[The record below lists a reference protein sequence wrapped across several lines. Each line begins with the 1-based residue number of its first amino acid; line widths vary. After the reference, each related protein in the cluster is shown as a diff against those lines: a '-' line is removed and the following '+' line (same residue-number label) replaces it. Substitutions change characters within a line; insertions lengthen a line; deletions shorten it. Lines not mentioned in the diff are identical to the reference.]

1 MAIAPRQT
9 NTVCP
14 PDASF
19 LPFLL
24 GPIQAH
30 IEHSFVPLKTH
41 MAIPRFF
48 RPVPEL
54 NDEERQR
61 GLGNMTRQAISASGA
76 DGLASGGFL
85 ASFALILGASN
96 FHIGI
101 MTAIPFVMQPL
112 QLIAVLAIERLRLR
126 KAVAVT
132 AYFFAYATWIP
143 IALLPFLVEVPNPTA
158 VALMLVFIALRGVSN
173 AFVNASWNG
182 WLRDLVPQALM
193 GKFFAQR
200 LRVATI
206 SSAVLGLIAALYID
220 WWKTSGPSGEIFAYS
235 YAMLFGSVVLGFS
248 AVGFMARMP
257 EPQMIVPAGEHPS
270 VFSSLGAPFRDRN
283 FRQLIKFLFL
293 WNFVAQ
299 LAVPFFT
306 VYMLTKLGMNLTW
319 VVGLGVLSQ
328 LANVLFLR
336 VWGPFVDQFGS
347 KVVLSLSSSLYFL
360 VILGW
365 TFTAMPEKHAFTVPL
380 LVALHMLMGIAS
392 AGINIAT
399 TTIRMKM
406 APQAQA
412 MTYLTAT
419 SLAASLGAGVS
430 PLLGG
435 AFADFFSVRHL
446 EIAVQWVDPVRTI
459 GFPAVFLTGFDFLF
473 VIAFVLGLFTLGVLA
488 GIREK
493 GEAKSAVVMDELVS
507 QTRQNLRVLTSVP
520 GLSFVAN
527 FPVESL
533 RRLPPIPGLDVAV
546 GVTAHQL
553 SSTIKAAIEGAN
565 YGQLRAGQLTEH
577 VRQSVERAAD
587 AVEQIGKQGAE
598 VATGATEGAMWA
610 AADIAMEVGHVAEE
624 AMRGTM
630 QALAKTA
637 TDPLDALRGATHGVI
652 QGASEA
658 GLHVGNA
665 VRHAVKA
672 AREAATEL
680 GVSEQQAGKAAA
692 QAAVES
698 AAQLGKAMEREVVD
712 AVLQELMDDTD
723 TRSAEETASD
733 DHSKSDPDR

>member
-1 MAIAPRQT
+1 
-9 NTVCP
+9 
-14 PDASF
+14 
-19 LPFLL
+19 
-24 GPIQAH
+24 
-30 IEHSFVPLKTH
+30 

-54 NDEERQR
+54 DDEERRR
-61 GLGNMTRQAISASGA
+61 GLGNMTRQAISAAGA

-112 QLIAVLAIERLRLR
+112 QLIAVLAVERLRLR

-143 IALLPFLVEVPNPTA
+143 IALLPFLVDVPNPGA
-158 VALMLVFIALRGVSN
+158 VVLMLAFIALRGVSN
-173 AFVNASWNG
+173 AFVNTSWNG
-182 WLRDLVPQALM
+182 WLRDLVPQDLM
-193 GKFFAQR
+193 GKFFTQR

-206 SSAVLGLIAALYID
+206 ASAVSGLMAALYID
-220 WWKTSGPSGEIFAYS
+220 WWKTSGPNDEIFAYS
-235 YAMLFGSVVLGFS
+235 YAMLFGSVVLGFG

-257 EPQMIVPAGEHPS
+257 EPRMVVPEDKRPS
-270 VFSSLGAPFRDRN
+270 VFSSLGTPFRDRN
-283 FRQLIKFLFL
+283 FRQLINFLFL

-306 VYMLTKLGMNLTW
+306 VYMLTKLGLTLTW

-336 VWGPFVDQFGS
+336 VWGPFVDRFGS
-347 KVVLSLSSSLYFL
+347 KAVLSLSSSLYFL

-365 TFTAMPEKHAFTVPL
+365 TFTALPEKHAFTVPM
-380 LVALHMLMGIAS
+380 LVVLHMLMGIAS

-412 MTYLTAT
+412 MTYLTAA
-419 SLAASLGAGVS
+419 SLAANLGAGIS

-446 EIAVQWVDPVRTI
+446 EVAVQWVDPVRTI

-473 VIAFVLGLFTLGVLA
+473 AIAFVLGLFTLGVLA
-488 GIREK
+488 GIREE
-493 GEAKSAVVMDELVS
+493 GEAESAVVMDELVS
-507 QTRQNLRVLTSVP
+507 QTRENLRVLTSVP

-527 FPVESL
+527 FPLESL
-533 RRLPPIPGLDVAV
+533 RKLSPIPGLDVAV

-553 SSTIKAAIEGAN
+553 SSTIKAAVEGLN
-565 YGQLRAGQLTEH
+565 YGQLRTGQLTVR

-587 AVEQIGKQGAE
+587 TLEQIGKQGAE
-598 VATGATEGAMWA
+598 VATGATAGAMWA
-610 AADIAMEVGHVAEE
+610 AADVTTEVGRVAEE
-624 AMRGTM
+624 AVLGTM

-637 TDPLDALRGATHGVI
+637 TDPLEAVRGAMHGVI
-652 QGASEA
+652 QGASQA

-672 AREAATEL
+672 ARGSAADL

-692 QAAVES
+692 QGAVES
-698 AAQLGKAMEREVVD
+698 AAQLGKELETEIVQV
-712 AVLQELMDDTD
+712 VLQELMEDTD
-723 TRSAEETASD
+723 TRSEEKTAADES
-733 DHSKSDPDR
+733 PETQP

>member
-1 MAIAPRQT
+1 
-9 NTVCP
+9 
-14 PDASF
+14 
-19 LPFLL
+19 
-24 GPIQAH
+24 
-30 IEHSFVPLKTH
+30 

-48 RPVPEL
+48 RPIPEL
-54 NDEERQR
+54 NDQERQR
-61 GLGNMTRQAISASGA
+61 GLGNMTRQAISAAGA

-101 MTAIPFVMQPL
+101 MTAIPFAMQPL
-112 QLIAVLAIERLRLR
+112 QLVAVLAVERLRLR

-143 IALLPFLVEVPNPTA
+143 IALLPFLFDMPNPSA
-158 VALMLVFIALRGVSN
+158 VVLMLVFIALRGVSN
-173 AFVNASWNG
+173 AFVNTSWNG
-182 WLRDLVPQALM
+182 WLRDLVPQSLL

-206 SSAVLGLIAALYID
+206 ASAVSGLIAALYID
-220 WWKTSGPSGEIFAYS
+220 WWKTSGPSSEIFAYS
-235 YAMLFGSVVLGFS
+235 YAMLFGSVVLGFG

-257 EPQMIVPAGEHPS
+257 EPQMLVPAGERPS

-283 FRQLIKFLFL
+283 FRQLIRFLFL

-306 VYMLTKLGMNLTW
+306 VYMLTKLGMTLTW

-328 LANVLFLR
+328 LANILFLR
-336 VWGPFVDQFGS
+336 VWGPFVDRFGC

-365 TFTAMPEKHAFTVPL
+365 TFTTLPEKHAFTLPL

-412 MTYLTAT
+412 MTYLTAA
-419 SLAASLGAGVS
+419 SLAANLGAGIS

-473 VIAFVLGLFTLGVLA
+473 AIAFVLGLFTLGVLA
-488 GIREK
+488 GIREE
-493 GEAKSAVVMDELVS
+493 GEAESTVVMDELVS

-553 SSTIKAAIEGAN
+553 SSTIKATVEGLN
-565 YGQLRAGQLTEH
+565 YGQLRAGQLTAS
-577 VRQSVERAAD
+577 VRQAVEKAAD
-587 AVEQIGKQGAE
+587 TVEQIGKQGAE
-598 VATGATEGAMWA
+598 IATGATTGAMWA
-610 AADIAMEVGHVAEE
+610 PMEVGRVVEE
-624 AMRGTM
+624 AVHGTI

-637 TDPLDALRGATHGVI
+637 ADPLDALRGAIHGVI
-652 QGASEA
+652 QGANEA
-658 GLHVGNA
+658 GLHMGNA
-665 VRHAVKA
+665 VKHVVKA
-672 AREAATEL
+672 ARGSAAEL

-698 AAQLGKAMEREVVD
+698 AAQLDKTAQTKVVD
-712 AVLQELMDDTD
+712 AVLHELMDDTD
-723 TRSAEETASD
+723 TSR
-733 DHSKSDPDR
+733 

>member
-1 MAIAPRQT
+1 M
-9 NTVCP
+9 
-14 PDASF
+14 
-19 LPFLL
+19 
-24 GPIQAH
+24 
-30 IEHSFVPLKTH
+30 K
-41 MAIPRFF
+41 IPSFF

-54 NDEERQR
+54 DDEERRR
-61 GLGNMTRQAISASGA
+61 GLSNMTRQAISASGA

-101 MTAIPFVMQPL
+101 MTAIPFAMQPL
-112 QLIAVLAIERLRLR
+112 QLVAVLAVERLRLR

-132 AYFFAYATWIP
+132 AYFFTYATWIP
-143 IALLPFLVEVPNPTA
+143 IALLPFLVDVPNPAA
-158 VALMLVFIALRGVSN
+158 VTLMLVFIGLRGVGN
-173 AFVNASWNG
+173 AFVNTSWNG
-182 WLRDLVPQALM
+182 WLRDLVPQDLM

-206 SSAVLGLIAALYID
+206 ASAVSAIIAALYID
-220 WWKTSGPSGEIFAYS
+220 WWKVSGPGDEIFAYS
-235 YAMLFGSVVLGFS
+235 YAMLFGSIVLGFG

-257 EPQMIVPAGEHPS
+257 EPKMIVPPGERPS
-270 VFSSLGAPFRDRN
+270 VFSSLGAPFRDGN
-283 FRQLIKFLFL
+283 FRQLINFLFL
-293 WNFVAQ
+293 WNFVAH

-306 VYMLTKLGMNLTW
+306 VYMLTKLGMTLTW

-365 TFTAMPEKHAFTVPL
+365 TFTTLPDKHAFTVPL
-380 LVALHMLMGIAS
+380 LVAMHILIGIAS

-412 MTYLTAT
+412 MTYLTAA
-419 SLAASLGAGVS
+419 SLAASTGAGVS

-435 AFADFFSVRHL
+435 FFADYFSVRHL

-459 GFPAVFLTGFDFLF
+459 GFPAFFLTGFDFLF
-473 VIAFVLGLFTLGVLA
+473 AIAFVLGLFTLGVLA
-488 GIREK
+488 GIREE
-493 GEAKSAVVMDELVS
+493 GEAETEVVMDELAS
-507 QTRQNLRVLTSVP
+507 QTRTNLRVLTSVP

-553 SSTIKAAIEGAN
+553 SSTIKATVEGVG
-565 YGQLRAGQLTEH
+565 YGQLRAGQLAEQ

-587 AVEQIGKQGAE
+587 AVEQVGKQGAE

-610 AADIAMEVGHVAEE
+610 AAGVTMEVGRVAEE
-624 AMRGTM
+624 AVRGTM

-637 TDPLDALRGATHGVI
+637 ADPQETLRGAMHGII

-658 GLHVGNA
+658 GLQVGNA

-672 AREAATEL
+672 ARGSAGDL
-680 GVSEQQAGKAAA
+680 GVSEEQAGKAAA

-698 AAQLGKAMEREVVD
+698 AAQLGKEMETEVVG
-712 AVLQELMDDTD
+712 ALMQELMDDPG
-723 TRSAEETASD
+723 TRPAGETASGD
-733 DHSKSDPDR
+733 DGSKSGPGS

>member
-1 MAIAPRQT
+1 
-9 NTVCP
+9 
-14 PDASF
+14 
-19 LPFLL
+19 
-24 GPIQAH
+24 
-30 IEHSFVPLKTH
+30 

-48 RPVPEL
+48 RPVSEL
-54 NDEERQR
+54 DDRDRRR
-61 GLGNMTRQAISASGA
+61 GLGDMIRQAIWASGA

-112 QLIAVLAIERLRLR
+112 QLLAILAVERLRLR

-132 AYFFAYATWIP
+132 AYFITYATWNP
-143 IALLPFLVEVPNPTA
+143 IALLPFLVDVPNPAA
-158 VALMLVFIALRGVSN
+158 VTLMLAFIGLRGVGN
-173 AFVNASWNG
+173 AFVSTSWNG
-182 WLRDLVPQALM
+182 WLRDLVPEDLM
-193 GKFFAQR
+193 GRIFTRR
-200 LRVATI
+200 LRVSTIASATAGI
-206 SSAVLGLIAALYID
+206 AAALYID
-220 WWKTSGPSGEIFAYS
+220 WWKTSGPSAEIFAYS
-235 YAMLFGSVVLGFS
+235 YAMLFGSVVLGFG

-257 EPQMIVPAGEHPS
+257 EPRMVVPEGGRPS
-270 VFSSLGAPFRDRN
+270 VLRSLGAPFRDRN
-283 FRQLIKFLFL
+283 FRQLIHFLFL
-293 WNFVAQ
+293 WNFVAH

-347 KVVLSLSSSLYFL
+347 KSVLSLSSSLYFL

-365 TFTAMPEKHAFTVPL
+365 TFTTLPEKHAFTVPL
-380 LVALHMLMGIAS
+380 LVALHMLMGAAS
-392 AGINIAT
+392 AGINLAT

-412 MTYLTAT
+412 MTYLTAA
-419 SLAASLGAGVS
+419 SLASSVGAGVS

-446 EIAVQWVDPVRTI
+446 EIAVQWVDPVRTV
-459 GFPAVFLTGFDFLF
+459 GFPAFFLTGFDFLF
-473 VIAFVLGLFTLGVLA
+473 AIAFVLGLVTLGVLA
-488 GIREK
+488 GLREE
-493 GEAKSAVVMDELVS
+493 GEAESEVVMDELVS
-507 QTRQNLRVLTSVP
+507 QTRRNLRVLNSVP
-520 GLSFVAN
+520 GMSFVAN
-527 FPVESL
+527 LPVVSL

-553 SSTIKAAIEGAN
+553 SSTIKATVEGLS
-565 YGQLRAGQLTEH
+565 YGQMRAGELTVR
-577 VRQSVERAAD
+577 VRQGVEEAAE
-587 AVEQIGKQGAE
+587 AVEQIGRQGAE

-610 AADIAMEVGHVAEE
+610 AADLTMEVGRAAEE
-624 AMRGTM
+624 AMQGTM
-630 QALAKTA
+630 QALARTA
-637 TDPLDALRGATHGVI
+637 ADPLDALRGAMHGVI

-658 GLHVGNA
+658 GLHVGHA

-672 AREAATEL
+672 AREAAADL
-680 GVSEQQAGKAAA
+680 GLSEQQAGKAAA

-698 AAQLGKAMEREVVD
+698 AAHLGRETETEVADAILQSLMED
-712 AVLQELMDDTD
+712 PGTS
-723 TRSAEETASD
+723 SAEERASG
-733 DHSKSDPDR
+733 DRSEGSLDR